1 MLILLHQFA
10 DYLAE
15 VVASELRSLTS
26 RGTRTEFRL
35 SPGSL
40 CWGTRGGNRA
50 FEMGG
55 MDEIKIRTE
64 TFTCSREFNIKNV
77 RRNRNFDTKLSEYG
91 RNSRDKILNE
101 LQLQYI
107 KKMKITIIL
116 IIISQAFV
124 VGLPILE
131 VSLKNN

>member
-1 MLILLHQFA
+1 
-10 DYLAE
+10 
-15 VVASELRSLTS
+15 
-26 RGTRTEFRL
+26 
-35 SPGSL
+35 
-40 CWGTRGGNRA
+40 
-50 FEMGG
+50 